1 MPCRKM
7 CIRDSLYTYILI
19 YLYTYI
25 LSEKVEFVNSLQFL
39 SCLSPKFRHYATKK
53 EYGNSDQCYICNII
67 GLFNKRFY
75 AKNIQENFMFFN
87 GLHKANTHLQHNR
100 NYVVFLTSQKTKLLQ
115 LFHMLCSAFRS
126 VNSCSVNIGMS
137 EYISKSYNIFLQG
150 IISSC
155 KKVTKVMRK
164 HFFF

>member
-1 MPCRKM
+1 MFCLVVKHYIIFGVHFLIFLSPIN
-7 CIRDSLYTYILI
+7 CITTLR
-19 YLYTYI
+19 
-25 LSEKVEFVNSLQFL
+25 FL

-100 NYVVFLTSQKTKLLQ
+100 NYVVLLTSQKAKLLQ

-137 EYISKSYNIFLQG
+137 EYISESYNIFLQG

-155 KKVTKVMRK
+155 KKVAKVMRK